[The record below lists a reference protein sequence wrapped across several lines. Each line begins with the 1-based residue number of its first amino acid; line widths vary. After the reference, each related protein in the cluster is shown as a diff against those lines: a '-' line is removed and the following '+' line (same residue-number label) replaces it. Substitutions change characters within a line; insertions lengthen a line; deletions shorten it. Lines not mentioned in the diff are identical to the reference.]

1 MSQFTKNLE
10 LDVVLASGV
19 STGGL
24 QRDTSTHFDQ
34 RRVVSNSGVVVDTQ
48 TSREYVADGFYSIS
62 DYYPLT
68 LNATGILQVNIRNIN
83 SVGNVAILNSAGS
96 LVMEAKPSK
105 LSSRNNAVTT
115 TTINASGAHYM
126 YVALKGRSGCEYRV
140 GVDVY

>member
-34 RRVVSNSGVVVDTQ
+34 RRVVSNSGVVVDNQ
-48 TSREYVADGFYSIS
+48 TSREYVADGLYSIS

-68 LNATGILQVNIRNIN
+68 LNATGILQVNIRDIN

-96 LVMEAKPSK
+96 LIIEAKPSK

-126 YVALKGRSGCEYRV
+126 YVTLKGRSGCEYRV